1 MTFSE
6 FLRSNGG
13 AFIKATANHNGLN
26 VRNAEGQVVAT
37 ILMTEVP
44 EEDEVLAWVKARL
57 NYTVSTN
64 SQNQIIKL
72 NAPVDKGVALAG
84 LFEDEVPTESRKK
97 VKA

>member
-13 AFIKATANHNGLN
+13 AFIKATANNNGLN
-26 VRNAEGQVVAT
+26 VRNQEGQVIAT

-57 NYTVSTN
+57 NHTVSTN
-64 SQNQIIKL
+64 SQNAIIRL
-72 NAPVDKGVALAG
+72 NAPVEKGMSLAG
-84 LFEDEVPTESRKK
+84 LFEDEPAAKGKK

>member
-13 AFIKATANHNGLN
+13 AFIKATANNNGLN
-26 VRNAEGQVVAT
+26 VRNAEGQVIAT

-57 NYTVSTN
+57 NHTVATN

-72 NAPVDKGVALAG
+72 NAPVEKGVALAG
-84 LFEDEVPTESRKK
+84 LWDEPAKGKK